1 MENQP
6 DPNRQIDPFEMTLG
20 NLKFALATLEEERE
34 KRSRMPGTR
43 YIAIAITDLEKLIAY
58 AEKYLT
64 PEYL

>member
-1 MENQP
+1 MNNQP
-6 DPNRQIDPFEMTLG
+6 DPNRKYDAFEETRG

-34 KRSRMPGTR
+34 KLGRTSGAR
-43 YIAIAITDLEKLIAY
+43 YIAIAITDLEKLIAF